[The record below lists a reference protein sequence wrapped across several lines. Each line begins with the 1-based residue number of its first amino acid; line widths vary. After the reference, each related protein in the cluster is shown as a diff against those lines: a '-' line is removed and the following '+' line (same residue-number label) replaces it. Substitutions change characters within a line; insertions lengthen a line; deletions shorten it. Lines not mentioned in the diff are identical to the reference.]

1 MKILKFCLLAVF
13 LASGASASDKVFKDA
28 NHAYKSICGHC
39 HKDGGVGPDT
49 VRMEFPA
56 EVQNDRIAQI
66 EQIVRHGQKAMP
78 PFRKTEIDDATLREL
93 ATLLAQGKI
102 K

>member
-13 LASGASASDKVFKDA
+13 LASGASAADKVFKDA
-28 NHAYKSICGHC
+28 NHAYC
-39 HKDGGVGPDT
+39 HKDGGVGPDS

-56 EVQNDRIAQI
+56 EVQKDRIAQI

-78 PFRKTEIDDATLREL
+78 PFRKTEIDDETLREL
-93 ATLLAQGKI
+93 ATQLAQGKI